1 MNLLVTKIFFSTFLI
16 LSSFYLMGQS
26 KVEFK
31 SKIQVTDSTI
41 LEHFM
46 ANVTY
51 SKEAKENR
59 TQGLVVIT
67 FLVDITCSIK

>member
-1 MNLLVTKIFFSTFLI
+1 
-16 LSSFYLMGQS
+16 MGQS

-59 TQGLVVIT
+59 IQGLVVIT